1 LRFYQG
7 KEGGRLLFFVFSP
20 RVFEDANWFKDD
32 ERMMKKTFFCGL
44 LFLMC
49 SVSVLA
55 QGGGIPVDGIVAV
68 IGKEIIM
75 QSDLEKHYLDY
86 TAQFNTVE
94 DPEETRCYILE
105 TLMFNK
111 LMVNQAELDSIEV
124 TDEEVDYLVNSRL
137 SYFLQQ
143 VGGNTKYIEEYFH
156 KPISEIK
163 KDLKEM
169 MYEQALI
176 DQVQSKITSNITVTP
191 SEVKQFAKNLSAD
204 SLPVVP
210 TSYQFGEIVKI
221 PPVSEEETE
230 AVKARLNEYRERVL
244 RGEKFSMLA
253 RLYSDD
259 PGSASKGGDL
269 GFVERGT
276 LYPEF
281 EAVAFNLKS
290 GEISQVLKTR
300 AGYHIIQMIERK
312 GESIHVAHILI
323 QPKPSTEEQVKAI
336 SYLDSVRG
344 IIINEKLSLE
354 EAAKRFSEGPT
365 KSNGGMV
372 VNPYTNSHNFDRQSL
387 DEATFASINK
397 LIPGEYSE
405 CVPFVNDD
413 GIMAYRLIY
422 LKEKVA
428 EHRANIVEDYDMI
441 KNAALEEKK
450 YNALQKWVVDKVKVT
465 SIKLNA
471 QYKECSFVTKW
482 QIP

>member
-1 LRFYQG
+1 MHSKNILIRFI
-7 KEGGRLLFFVFSP
+7 
-20 RVFEDANWFKDD
+20 
-32 ERMMKKTFFCGL
+32 
-44 LFLMC
+44 
-49 SVSVLA
+49 SVLLLISSSILA
-55 QGGGIPVDGIVAV
+55 FSQNGGVPVDGIVAV
-68 IGKEIIM
+68 VGKEIITK
-75 QSDLEKHYLDY
+75 SELEKHYLDY

-94 DPEETRCYILE
+94 DPEDIRCYILE

-124 TDEEVDYLVNSRL
+124 SDEEIDYRL
-137 SYFLQQ
+137 NARISYFMQQ
-143 VGGNTKYIEEYFH
+143 VGGNQEIIEEYYH
-156 KPISEIK
+156 KPMSEIK
-163 KDLKEM
+163 KEMREM
-169 MYEQALI
+169 MMEQALI
-176 DQVQSKITSNITVTP
+176 ERVQDGITGSITVTP
-191 SEVKQFAKNLSAD
+191 SEVKAFSARMNED
-204 SLPVVP
+204 SMPIVP

-221 PPVSEEETE
+221 PPVSDEEIKE
-230 AVKARLNEYRERVL
+230 VKDRLNDYRERVL
-244 RGEKFSMLA
+244 RGEKFSTFA

-281 EAVAFNLKS
+281 EAVAFNLKT
-290 GEISQVLKTR
+290 GEISQVLKTQ

-312 GESIHVAHILI
+312 GESIRVAHILI

-336 SYLDSVRG
+336 TFLDSVRG
-344 IIINEKLSLE
+344 IIVNEHLDLAT
-354 EAAKRFSEGPT
+354 AAKRFSEGPS
-365 KSNGGMV
+365 KNNGGMA
-372 VNPYTNSHNFDRQSL
+372 VNPYTNSLNFDKQTM
-387 DEATFASINK
+387 DDATYMTVSK

-422 LKEKVA
+422 LSEKIS

-450 YNALQKWVVDKVKVT
+450 YDALQKWVIEKVKVT
-465 SIKLNA
+465 SIKLNE
-471 QYKECSFVTKW
+471 QYRDCEFVTKW

>member
-1 LRFYQG
+1 
-7 KEGGRLLFFVFSP
+7 
-20 RVFEDANWFKDD
+20 
-32 ERMMKKTFFCGL
+32 MMKKIFFGFLLLVCGSSL
-44 LFLMC
+44 
-49 SVSVLA
+49 LA
-55 QGGGIPVDGIVAV
+55 QSGGVPVDGIVAV
-68 IGKEIIM
+68 VGKEIIM

-86 TAQFNTVE
+86 TSQFNTVE
-94 DPEETRCYILE
+94 DPEETRCFILE

-111 LMVNQAELDSIEV
+111 LMVNQAELDSIEI
-124 TDEEVDYLVNSRL
+124 TDEEVDYRINARL

-143 VGGNTKYIEEYFH
+143 VGGNTKYIEEYF
-156 KPISEIK
+156 KKSMADIK
-163 KDLKEM
+163 KDLKEL

-176 DQVQSKITSNITVTP
+176 EQVQAKITGSITVTP
-191 SEVKQFAKNLSAD
+191 SEVKQFANNLSSD
-204 SLPVVP
+204 SLPIVP
-210 TSYQFGEIVKI
+210 TSYQFGEIVRI
-221 PPVSEEETE
+221 PVVSDEETE
-230 AVKARLNEYRERVL
+230 AVKARLNDFRERVL

-290 GEISQVLKTR
+290 GEVSQVVKTR

-323 QPKPSTEEQVKAI
+323 QPKPSTDEQVKAI

-344 IIINEKLSLE
+344 VIINEKLSLE
-354 EAAKRFSEGPT
+354 DAAKQFSESPT
-365 KSNGGMV
+365 KTNGGMV
-372 VNPYTNSHNFDRQSL
+372 VNPYTNSYSFDQQSL
-387 DEATFASINK
+387 DETTYATLNK

-405 CVPFVNDD
+405 CVPYVNDD
-413 GIMAYRLIY
+413 GVLAYRLIY

-441 KNAALEEKK
+441 KTAALEEKK
-450 YNALQKWVVDKVKVT
+450 YNAMQKWVVEKVKVT
-465 SIKLNA
+465 SIKLNE
-471 QYKECSFVTKW
+471 QYRDCSFVTKW

>member
-1 LRFYQG
+1 MTKRILSAF
-7 KEGGRLLFFVFSP
+7 LLIVCSFP
-20 RVFEDANWFKDD
+20 
-32 ERMMKKTFFCGL
+32 
-44 LFLMC
+44 LF
-49 SVSVLA
+49 A
-55 QGGGIPVDGIVAV
+55 QVGGIPVDGIVAV

-86 TAQFNTVE
+86 TSQFNTVE

-111 LMVNQAELDSIEV
+111 LMVNQAELDSIEI
-124 TDEEVDYLVNSRL
+124 TDEEVDYRVNSRL

-156 KPISEIK
+156 KSISDIK

-176 DQVQSKITSNITVTP
+176 EQVQAKITGNITVTP

-204 SLPVVP
+204 SLPIVP

-221 PPVSEEETE
+221 PPVSDEEVES
-230 AVKARLNEYRERVL
+230 VKARLNEYRERVL

-323 QPKPSTEEQVKAI
+323 QPKPSTDEQVKAI
-336 SYLDSVRG
+336 TYLDSVRG

-354 EAAKRFSEGPT
+354 EAAKKYSEGPT

-372 VNPYTNSHNFDRQSL
+372 VNPYTNSYSFDQQSL
-387 DEATFASINK
+387 DEATYATLNK

-450 YNALQKWVVDKVKVT
+450 FNALQKWVVEKVKVT

-471 QYKECSFVTKW
+471 QYKECPFVTKW

>member
-1 LRFYQG
+1 MR
-7 KEGGRLLFFVFSP
+7 KFVLSAFL
-20 RVFEDANWFKDD
+20 AA
-32 ERMMKKTFFCGL
+32 CGL
-44 LFLMC
+44 VLF
-49 SVSVLA
+49 A
-55 QGGGIPVDGIVAV
+55 QGGVPVDGIVAV
-68 IGKEIIM
+68 VGKEVIM
-75 QSDLEKHYLDY
+75 RSDLEKHYLDY
-86 TAQFNTVE
+86 TSQFNTVE

-111 LMVNQAELDSIEV
+111 LMVNQAQLDSIEV
-124 TDEEVDYLVNSRL
+124 TDEEVDYRVNARL

-156 KPISEIK
+156 KSMADIK

-176 DQVQSKITSNITVTP
+176 EQVQSKITGNITVTP
-191 SEVKQFAKNLSAD
+191 SEVKQFARNLSPD
-204 SLPVVP
+204 SMPVVP
-210 TSYQFGEIVKI
+210 TSYQFGEIVKV
-221 PPVSEEETE
+221 PPVSDEETE
-230 AVKARLNEYRERVL
+230 AVKARLGEYRERVL
-244 RGEKFSMLA
+244 RGDKFSMLA

-290 GEISQVLKTR
+290 GEISQVVKTR
-300 AGYHIIQMIERK
+300 AGYHIIQMIERR

-323 QPKPSTEEQVKAI
+323 QPKPSTDEQVRAI
-336 SYLDSVRG
+336 NYLDSVRA
-344 IIINEKLSLE
+344 IIINEKLPLD
-354 EAAKRFSEGPT
+354 EAARRFSEGPT
-365 KSNGGMV
+365 KANGGMV
-372 VNPYTNSHNFDRQSL
+372 VNPYTNSYSFDRQSL
-387 DEATFASINK
+387 DEATFATLNK
-397 LIPGEYSE
+397 LIPGEYSD

-413 GIMAYRLIY
+413 GIMAYRLIC

-428 EHRANIVEDYDMI
+428 EHKANVVEDYDMI
-441 KNAALEEKK
+441 KSAALEEKR
-450 YNALQKWVVDKVKVT
+450 YDALQKWVVEKVKVT

-471 QYKECSFVTKW
+471 QYRDCPFVTKW

>member
-1 LRFYQG
+1 MRRFFFTIF
-7 KEGGRLLFFVFSP
+7 LLCS
-20 RVFEDANWFKDD
+20 ATW
-32 ERMMKKTFFCGL
+32 
-44 LFLMC
+44 LF
-49 SVSVLA
+49 A
-55 QGGGIPVDGIVAV
+55 QGGGTSVDGIVAV

-86 TAQFNTVE
+86 ISQFKTVE
-94 DPEETRCYILE
+94 DPVETKCYILE

-124 TDEEVDYLVNSRL
+124 SDEEVDYRINSRMA
-137 SYFLQQ
+137 YFLQS
-143 VGGNTKYIEEYFH
+143 VGGNEKYIEEYFH
-156 KPISEIK
+156 KSIADIK
-163 KDLKEM
+163 KDMREM

-176 DQVQSKITSNITVTP
+176 EQVQYKITGDISITP
-191 SEVKQFAKNLSAD
+191 SEVKQFSSRITAD
-204 SLPVVP
+204 SMPIVP
-210 TSYQFGEIVKI
+210 TAYQFGEIVKI
-221 PPVSEEETE
+221 PPVSEEE
-230 AVKARLNEYRERVL
+230 VKSVKDRLNEYRERVL

-269 GFVERGT
+269 GFVDRGT

-290 GEISQVLKTR
+290 GEISQVVKTQ
-300 AGYHIIQMIERK
+300 AGYHIIQMIERR

-323 QPKPSTEEQVKAI
+323 QPKPSTDEQVKAI
-336 SYLDSVRG
+336 TYLDSVRA

-354 EAAKRFSEGPT
+354 EAAKRFSEGAT
-365 KSNGGMV
+365 KANGGLAI
-372 VNPYTNSHNFDRQSL
+372 NPYTNSNSFDKQSL
-387 DEATFASINK
+387 DESTFMTLNK

-413 GIMAYRLIY
+413 GVMAYRLIY

-450 YNALQKWVVDKVKVT
+450 YDALQKWVIDKVKVT
-465 SIKLNA
+465 SIKLNE
-471 QYKECSFVTKW
+471 QYRDCDFVTKW